1 MSTIAESLQGPPR
14 HKEAAPAKVLRS
26 LFWKLLFRGRAAQQ
40 AGVQKTR
47 RQMGLGLTLVIYSLV
62 GLMPA
67 MVSRYPDIFVFACTL
82 HGFTLMFASLTL
94 ASSAGTML
102 FMKEEAE
109 ILLHRPVTPQQM
121 LRAKCAVLAGFAFV
135 LALALNLA
143 GLVTGLWSRG
153 GTWRFIP
160 AHLFSTALLM
170 LFSAAVIVLVYNA
183 CLKWFGRERLDNL
196 LTTLQSL
203 LTVVMIF
210 GGQIMPRLLQLE
222 AFKKFDH
229 IEGWMLALPPVWF
242 GALDA
247 LICGTSS
254 KPTMLVLPAVLA
266 LVATAG
272 TSWLAL
278 EKLGG
283 AYGQGLMNLNESTGS
298 AKESTKPR
306 GVWLAAIVKLPPLR
320 WWLRDPVERE
330 SFKLTTAYLFR
341 DREIKLRLYPGIAP
355 MLIMPLVMLFSGGRG
370 GDGGTMMVQGFATCF
385 LGMISLQAML
395 FLGCSEHWRAS
406 AFFYLTPL
414 PHWTPLFHGARK
426 AVLCWLSFP
435 VLILQTILLAGLQ
448 HSWKPLALSL
458 PAVLFLPAFS
468 LITGLMGQWL
478 PLSKPSEE
486 VKNSAAG
493 CLMMVVSMGAAGIIG
508 GLASWM
514 WHIGH
519 FGIYLAVEAAL
530 MLGLTFLMKYLMR
543 DMPWV
548 PQNE

>member
-1 MSTIAESLQGPPR
+1 MSTAAENPTSPD
-14 HKEAAPAKVLRS
+14 KVLRR
-26 LFWKLLFRGRAAQQ
+26 LFWTLLFRGRAAQQ
-40 AGVQKTR
+40 AGAHQTR
-47 RQMGLGLTLVIYSLV
+47 RQVGLGATLLIYAGV
-62 GLMPA
+62 GIIPA
-67 MVSRYPDIFVFACTL
+67 LFSQRADSFVFATAL
-82 HGFTLMFASLTL
+82 HGFTFMFASLTL

-121 LRAKCAVLAGFAFV
+121 LRAKCAVLAGFSLM

-143 GLVTGLWSRG
+143 GLITGLGSKG
-153 GTWRFIP
+153 ATWRFIP
-160 AHLFSTALLM
+160 AHLVSMTLLM
-170 LFSAAVIVLVYNA
+170 IFSAAAIVLVNNA
-183 CLKWFGRERLDNL
+183 CLRWFGRSRLDNL
-196 LTTLQSL
+196 LASVQSL
-203 LTVVMIF
+203 LTVVMVLS
-210 GGQIMPRLLQLE
+210 GQIMPRLLQMDAIKNLE
-222 AFKKFDH
+222 H
-229 IEGWMLALPPVWF
+229 VGGWLLALPPVWF

-247 LICGTSS
+247 LIGGSALDQS
-254 KPTMLVLPAVLA
+254 ALWLPAGLAVGVTVL
-266 LVATAG
+266 

-306 GVWLAAIVKLPPLR
+306 GVWLAAIVKLPPLC

-355 MLIMPLVMLFSGGRG
+355 MLIMPLVMLFSGGRSGTG
-370 GDGGTMMVQGFATCF
+370 GAMMIQGFATCF

-406 AFFYLTPL
+406 AFFYVTPL
-414 PHWTPLFHGARK
+414 RHWTPLFHGARK

-435 VLILQTILLAGLQ
+435 VLLVQTTLLAGLQ
-448 HSWKPLALSL
+448 HSWLPFLLSL
-458 PAVLFLPAFS
+458 PAVFFLPAFS
-468 LITGLMGQWL
+468 LVTGIMGQWL

-486 VKNSAAG
+486 VKNSTTG
-493 CLMMVVSMGAAGIIG
+493 CAMMAVSMAAAGIIG

-519 FGIYLAVEAAL
+519 FPLYLLLEALL
-530 MLGLTFLMKYLMR
+530 MLGLTFLLKHLMR
-543 DMPWV
+543 DTPWV

>member
-1 MSTIAESLQGPPR
+1 MSTAAENPTSPD
-14 HKEAAPAKVLRS
+14 KVLRR
-26 LFWKLLFRGRAAQQ
+26 LFWTLLFRGRAAQQ
-40 AGVQKTR
+40 AGAHQTR
-47 RQMGLGLTLVIYSLV
+47 RQVGLGATLLIYAGV
-62 GLMPA
+62 GIIPA
-67 MVSRYPDIFVFACTL
+67 LFSQRADSFVFATAL
-82 HGFTLMFASLTL
+82 HGFTFMFASLTL

-121 LRAKCAVLAGFAFV
+121 LRAKCAVLAGFSLM

-143 GLVTGLWSRG
+143 GLITGLGSKG
-153 GTWRFIP
+153 ATWRFIP
-160 AHLFSTALLM
+160 AHLVSMTLLM
-170 LFSAAVIVLVYNA
+170 IFSAAAIVLVYNA
-183 CLKWFGRERLDNL
+183 CLRWFGRSRLDNL
-196 LTTLQSL
+196 LASVQSL
-203 LTVVMIF
+203 LTVVMVLS
-210 GGQIMPRLLQLE
+210 GQIMPRLLQMDAL
-222 AFKKFDH
+222 KNLDH
-229 IEGWMLALPPVWF
+229 AGGWLLALPPVWF

-247 LICGTSS
+247 LIGGSALDQS
-254 KPTMLVLPAVLA
+254 ALWLPAGLAVGVTVL
-266 LVATAG
+266 

-306 GVWLAAIVKLPPLR
+306 GVWLAAIVKLPPLC

-355 MLIMPLVMLFSGGRG
+355 MLIMPLVMLFSGGRSGTG
-370 GDGGTMMVQGFATCF
+370 GAMMIQGFATCF

-414 PHWTPLFHGARK
+414 RHWTPLFHGARK
-426 AVLCWLSFP
+426 AALCWLSFP
-435 VLILQTILLAGLQ
+435 VLLVQTTLLAGLQ
-448 HSWKPLALSL
+448 HSWLPFLLSL
-458 PAVLFLPAFS
+458 PAVFFLPAFS
-468 LITGLMGQWL
+468 LVTGIMGQWL

-486 VKNSAAG
+486 VKNSTTG
-493 CLMMVVSMGAAGIIG
+493 CAMMAVSMAAAGIIG

-519 FGIYLAVEAAL
+519 FPLYLLLEALL
-530 MLGLTFLMKYLMR
+530 MLGLTFLLKHLMR
-543 DMPWV
+543 DTPWV

>member
-1 MSTIAESLQGPPR
+1 MSAAAETPP
-14 HKEAAPAKVLRS
+14 ALPAPDKVLRR
-26 LFWKLLFRGRAAQQ
+26 LFWTLLFRGRTTQQ
-40 AGVQKTR
+40 AGAHRTR
-47 RQMGLGLTLVIYSLV
+47 RQVGLGFTLLIYAGV
-62 GLMPA
+62 GIIPA
-67 MVSRYPDIFVFACTL
+67 LYARTSDSFVFATAL
-82 HGFTLMFASLTL
+82 HGFTFMFASLTL

-121 LRAKCAVLAGFAFV
+121 LRAKCAVLAGFALL

-143 GLVTGLWSRG
+143 GLITGLGSKG
-153 GTWRFIP
+153 ATWRFIP
-160 AHLFSTALLM
+160 AHLLSMTLLM
-170 LFSAAVIVLVYNA
+170 VFSAAAIVLVYNA
-183 CLKWFGRERLDNL
+183 CLRWFGRSRLDNL
-196 LTTLQSL
+196 LASVQSL
-203 LTVVMIF
+203 LTVVMVLS
-210 GGQIMPRLLQLE
+210 GQVMPRLLQMDAIKNL
-222 AFKKFDH
+222 DH
-229 IEGWMLALPPVWF
+229 VGGWLLALPPVWF

-247 LICGTSS
+247 LIGGS
-254 KPTMLVLPAVLA
+254 VLDQSALWFPAGLAVGVTVL
-266 LVATAG
+266 

-283 AYGQGLMNLNESTGS
+283 AYGQGLMNLNESAGS
-298 AKESTKPR
+298 SKESTKPR
-306 GVWLAAIVKLPPLR
+306 GVWLAAIVKLPPLC

-355 MLIMPLVMLFSGGRG
+355 MLIMPLVMLFSGVKG
-370 GDGGTMMVQGFATCF
+370 GAETAMVMQGFATCF

-406 AFFYLTPL
+406 AFFYVTPL
-414 PHWTPLFHGARK
+414 RHWTPLFHGARK

-435 VLILQTILLAGLQ
+435 VLLLQTTLLAGLQ
-448 HSWKPLALSL
+448 HSWLPFLLSL
-458 PAVLFLPAFS
+458 PAVFFLPAFS
-468 LITGLMGQWL
+468 LVTGIIGQWL

-486 VKNSAAG
+486 VKNSTTG
-493 CLMMVVSMGAAGIIG
+493 CAMMAVSMAAAGIIG

-519 FGIYLAVEAAL
+519 FPLYLMLEALL
-530 MLGLTFLMKYLMR
+530 MLGLSFLLKYLMR
-543 DMPWV
+543 DTPWV

>member
-1 MSTIAESLQGPPR
+1 MSLAAETPPAHSLP
-14 HKEAAPAKVLRS
+14 APDKVLRR
-26 LFWKLLFRGRAAQQ
+26 LFWTLLFRGRAAQQ
-40 AGVQKTR
+40 AGAHQTR
-47 RQMGLGLTLVIYSLV
+47 RQVGLGVTLLIYAAV
-62 GLMPA
+62 GIIPA
-67 MVSRYPDIFVFACTL
+67 MFAKTADCFVFATAL
-82 HGFTLMFASLTL
+82 HGFTFMFASLTL

-121 LRAKCAVLAGFAFV
+121 LRAKCAVLAGFALL

-143 GLVTGLWSRG
+143 GFVTGLGSKG
-153 GTWRFIP
+153 ATWRFIP
-160 AHLFSTALLM
+160 AHLLSMTLLM
-170 LFSAAVIVLVYNA
+170 VFSAAAIVLVYNA
-183 CLKWFGRERLDNL
+183 CLRWFGRSRLDNL
-196 LTTLQSL
+196 LASVQSL
-203 LTVVMIF
+203 LTVVMVLS
-210 GGQIMPRLLQLE
+210 GQIMPRLQHLDALKQL
-222 AFKKFDH
+222 DH
-229 IEGWMLALPPVWF
+229 LEGWLLALPPVWF

-247 LICGTSS
+247 LIGGSAFDRAA
-254 KPTMLVLPAVLA
+254 LWLPAGLAVGATVL
-266 LVATAG
+266 

-278 EKLGG
+278 EKLGA
-283 AYGQGLMNLNESTGS
+283 AYGHGLMNLNESTGT
-298 AKESTKPR
+298 ARESTRPR
-306 GVWLAAIVKLPPLR
+306 GVWLAAIVKLPPLC
-320 WWLRDPVERE
+320 WWLRDPVQRE

-370 GDGGTMMVQGFATCF
+370 SDGGTMMVQAFATCF

-395 FLGCSEHWRAS
+395 FLGCSEHWRAA
-406 AFFYLTPL
+406 AFFYVTPL

-435 VLILQTILLAGLQ
+435 VLLLQTMLLAGLQ
-448 HSWKPLALSL
+448 HSWAPLALSL
-458 PAVLFLPAFS
+458 PAVLFLPTFS
-468 LITGLMGQWL
+468 LVTGLMGQWL

-486 VKNSAAG
+486 VKNSATG
-493 CLMMVVSMGAAGIIG
+493 CLMMAVSMGAAGIIG

-519 FGIYLAVEAAL
+519 FGIYLAAEAVV

-543 DMPWV
+543 DTPWV

>member
-1 MSTIAESLQGPPR
+1 MSTAAENPTSPD
-14 HKEAAPAKVLRS
+14 KVLRR
-26 LFWKLLFRGRAAQQ
+26 LFWTLLFRGRAAQQ
-40 AGVQKTR
+40 AGAHQTR
-47 RQMGLGLTLVIYSLV
+47 RQVGLGATLLIYAGV
-62 GLMPA
+62 GIIPA
-67 MVSRYPDIFVFACTL
+67 LFSQRADSFVFATAL
-82 HGFTLMFASLTL
+82 HGFTFMFASLTL

-121 LRAKCAVLAGFAFV
+121 LRAKCAVLAGFSLM

-143 GLVTGLWSRG
+143 GLITGLGSKG
-153 GTWRFIP
+153 ATWRFIP
-160 AHLFSTALLM
+160 AHLVSMTLLM
-170 LFSAAVIVLVYNA
+170 IFSAAAIVLVYNA
-183 CLKWFGRERLDNL
+183 CLRWFGRSRLDNL
-196 LTTLQSL
+196 LASVQSL
-203 LTVVMIF
+203 LTVVMVLS
-210 GGQIMPRLLQLE
+210 GQIMPRLLQMDAIKNL
-222 AFKKFDH
+222 DH
-229 IEGWMLALPPVWF
+229 VGGWLLALPPVWF

-247 LICGTSS
+247 LIGGSALDQS
-254 KPTMLVLPAVLA
+254 ALWLPAGLAVGVTVL
-266 LVATAG
+266 

-306 GVWLAAIVKLPPLR
+306 GVWLAAIVKLPPLC

-355 MLIMPLVMLFSGGRG
+355 MLIMPLVMLFSGGRSGTG
-370 GDGGTMMVQGFATCF
+370 GAMMIQGFATCF

-406 AFFYLTPL
+406 AFFYVTPL
-414 PHWTPLFHGARK
+414 RHWTPLFHGARK

-435 VLILQTILLAGLQ
+435 VLLVQTTLLAGLQ
-448 HSWKPLALSL
+448 HSWLPFLLSL
-458 PAVLFLPAFS
+458 PAVFFLPAFS
-468 LITGLMGQWL
+468 LVTGIMGQWL

-486 VKNSAAG
+486 VKNSTTG
-493 CLMMVVSMGAAGIIG
+493 CAMMAVSMAAAGIIG

-519 FGIYLAVEAAL
+519 FPLYLLLEALL
-530 MLGLTFLMKYLMR
+530 MLGLTFLLKHLMR
-543 DMPWV
+543 DTPWV

>member
-1 MSTIAESLQGPPR
+1 MSIAAENPTSPD
-14 HKEAAPAKVLRS
+14 KVLRR
-26 LFWKLLFRGRAAQQ
+26 LFWTLLFRGRAAQQ
-40 AGVQKTR
+40 AGAHQTR
-47 RQMGLGLTLVIYSLV
+47 RQLGLGATLLIYAGV
-62 GLMPA
+62 GIIPA
-67 MVSRYPDIFVFACTL
+67 MFSQRADSFVFATAL
-82 HGFTLMFASLTL
+82 HGFTFMFASLTL

-121 LRAKCAVLAGFAFV
+121 LRAKCAVLAGFSLM

-143 GLVTGLWSRG
+143 GLITGLGSKG
-153 GTWRFIP
+153 ATWRFIP
-160 AHLFSTALLM
+160 AHLVSMTLLM
-170 LFSAAVIVLVYNA
+170 VFSAAAIVLVYNA
-183 CLKWFGRERLDNL
+183 CLRWFGRSRLDNL
-196 LTTLQSL
+196 LASVQSL
-203 LTVVMIF
+203 LTVVMVLS
-210 GGQIMPRLLQLE
+210 GQIMPRLLQMDAL
-222 AFKKFDH
+222 KNLDH
-229 IEGWMLALPPVWF
+229 VGGWLLALPPVWF

-247 LICGTSS
+247 LIGGSALDQS
-254 KPTMLVLPAVLA
+254 ALWLPAGLA
-266 LVATAG
+266 VGVTAL

-283 AYGQGLMNLNESTGS
+283 AYGQGLMNLNESAGS

-306 GVWLAAIVKLPPLR
+306 GVWLAAIVKLPPLC

-355 MLIMPLVMLFSGGRG
+355 MLIMPLVMLFSGGRSGTG
-370 GDGGTMMVQGFATCF
+370 GAMMIQGFATCF

-406 AFFYLTPL
+406 AFFYVTPL
-414 PHWTPLFHGARK
+414 RHWTPLFHGARK

-435 VLILQTILLAGLQ
+435 VLLLQTTLLAGLQ
-448 HSWKPLALSL
+448 HSWLPFLLSL
-458 PAVLFLPAFS
+458 PAVFFLPAFS
-468 LITGLMGQWL
+468 LVTGIMGQWL

-486 VKNSAAG
+486 VKNSTTG
-493 CLMMVVSMGAAGIIG
+493 CAMMAVSMAAAGIIG

-519 FGIYLAVEAAL
+519 FPLYLMLEVLL
-530 MLGLTFLMKYLMR
+530 MLGLTFLLKYLMR
-543 DMPWV
+543 DTPWV